1 MYKMF
6 EKHNNKQRKQKQI
19 QQPSRAL
26 SVGLIQNEE
35 PDRTYYI
42 TSTIENIG
50 HFLFSQTQEL
60 YKAISLAFSADS
72 LDWRNFKRYAW
83 PVVSSGI
90 ALFFGELLT
99 RGISQYQTDSEDYDF
114 VYKFILGAAILSC
127 SALNRITDKHFKST
141 AAFSAAVASEV
152 VGIVYMYYSVFTGT
166 QRLTSEQ
173 FSEDYSLI
181 ASIGTSALFTPSG
194 IAFFAQ
200 IAQKQLLKWQHNRGA
215 QRSDTA
221 TIPSGLTP
229 VGNFY
234 FQLGHI
240 MARELMPIPR
250 LFQLGLI
257 AENIRQGEGAL
268 RQFRNVPALIAD
280 LTPATIRES
289 LAQQAMI
296 QDDYEYNHKEY
307 QVLKFTPQGAHFVTV
322 LGYLLRTGDLV
333 FCNEAVDLASVKISG
348 ELVALKQGEQGQFL
362 KELGQ
367 QKFSVNLKAQNG
379 EDVWIEHRSKMAW
392 DSPHKT
398 VSLRLVRDGKQP
410 GVMVGDKLNLF
421 GANNFFIQIKPAD
434 EFLSNNDIHKVA
446 VINQIIG
453 DRKRKSVY
461 HSLMASAAL
470 AVCTQQDLRLLPAEM
485 SKYTFNVFQAMIP
498 FSEQFLR
505 EMVNGQLLK
514 RLNKNLRDRPLET
527 IDALRVVDLCHALS
541 GYYRDRFPKGVAII
555 SDKTGTLTT
564 NGMNVLG
571 LWTTSMSAQ
580 IQHLVKEKD
589 PRLLPD
595 GTQLSEVFELFCQA
609 YTNNPKE
616 MEPEEDAILQ
626 LLNSLFH
633 QTSNLQVAVLGN
645 NHFRKNISLNESEKE
660 IETFHLGLYRNFGG
674 RLTLVRD
681 GSSHRLVFC
690 GIPKASAFNNTSLLR
705 DYYSMNTRTGV
716 LSRDW
721 CIART
726 ELNEKQF
733 KQLQEY
739 FDQDNKKGIES
750 FLMENPLLLE
760 TMQHHGTFIIDN
772 PIKKGAEQFISSC
785 RSIQVPVFVAT
796 GDTTKAAENIANVLC
811 PEYAKKISILR
822 AEHIESDNIRL
833 DEEHIPAESTVIF
846 SGINSAVLA
855 AFHKLLA
862 RDKSARPVI
871 IFAEMSTEGK
881 GILARFLKDNQFF
894 IVANGDGSNDVL
906 MMKEAHT
913 VIAHCAED
921 NSLAPGVGSFAD
933 LTDVQL
939 RRLLCSDK
947 SFYELFD
954 IADPR
959 SIFIQLFA
967 ETANSQEKG
976 MLALTLKSWKI
987 NFELMR
993 NVLGTESVKEMY
1005 QQHWFSVGFDLTWLW
1020 IAYYE
1025 IMQSVGLP
1033 MDNQNISAS
1042 GLISNF
1048 MGLAMMVA
1056 IVESLS
1062 NYLAFG
1068 ESTNLITMF
1077 SMLMLLP
1084 IILKSVFSSF
1094 QAVQDRIY
1102 PESPNIVELDEEEQ
1116 PVEPQSQPQSW
1127 WGSIRSFFHNSR
1139 NARTLTHEEEH
1150 LLNYEMKH

>member
-1 MYKMF
+1 MF
-6 EKHNNKQRKQKQI
+6 EKHNNKQRKHKQAT
-19 QQPSRAL
+19 QPSRAL

-35 PDRTYYI
+35 PDRSYYI
-42 TSTIENIG
+42 TSTLENIG

-60 YKAISLAFSADS
+60 YKALSLVFSADS

-83 PVVSSGI
+83 PIATSGI
-90 ALFFGELLT
+90 ALVFGELLT
-99 RGISQYQTDSEDYDF
+99 RGMSQYQTDSENYDF

-127 SALNRITDKHFKST
+127 SSLNRITDRHFKST

-181 ASIGTSALFTPSG
+181 ASIATSTLFVPAGASFLT
-194 IAFFAQ
+194 Q
-200 IAQKQLLKWQHNRGA
+200 KVQKQLLKWQHNLGA

-229 VGNFY
+229 VGNLY

-268 RQFRNVPALIAD
+268 RQFRNAPALIAD

-307 QVLKFTPQGAHFVTV
+307 QVLKFTPQGAHFITV

-348 ELVALKQGEQGQFL
+348 ELIALKQGEQGQFL
-362 KELGQ
+362 EELEQ

-379 EDVWIEHRSKMAW
+379 EDVWIEHRSKTAW

-398 VSLRLVRDGKQP
+398 VCLRLVRDGKQA
-410 GVMVGDKLNLF
+410 GVMVGDKLNVF
-421 GANNFFIQIKPAD
+421 GAKNFFIQIKPAD
-434 EFLSNNDIHKVA
+434 EFLSNNDIRKAA

-470 AVCTQQDLRLLPAEM
+470 AVCTQSDLRLLPAEI

-514 RLNKNLRDRPLET
+514 RLNKNLGDRPLET
-527 IDALRVVDLCHALS
+527 IDALRIVDLCHALS
-541 GYYRDRFPKGVAII
+541 GYTLDRFPQGVAII

-571 LWTTSMSAQ
+571 LWTTAMSAQ
-580 IQHLVKEKD
+580 IQSLVKKKD
-589 PRLLPD
+589 PSLLPS
-595 GTQLSEVFELFCQA
+595 GTQLAEVFELFCQA
-609 YTNNPKE
+609 YTNNLKE

-626 LLNSLFH
+626 LLNSLLK
-633 QTSNLQVAVLGN
+633 QKSNLQVAVLGN
-645 NHFRKNISLNESEKE
+645 NHFRKNIFLNEHEKE

-681 GSSHRLVFC
+681 GVSHHLVFC
-690 GIPKASAFNNTSLLR
+690 GIPKTTAFNNTRLLR
-705 DYYSMNTRTGV
+705 DYYSMNTRMGV

-721 CIART
+721 CIARA

-733 KQLQEY
+733 KQLQAY
-739 FDQDNKKGIES
+739 FDQDNKKDIES
-750 FLMENPLLLE
+750 FLMDNPQLLE
-760 TMQHHGTFIIDN
+760 NMQHHGTFIIDN
-772 PIKKGAEQFISSC
+772 PVKKGAEQFISSC

-811 PEYAKKISILR
+811 SEYAKTINILR
-822 AEHIESDNIRL
+822 AEHLQNDNILL

-846 SGINSAVLA
+846 SGINSAVLT
-855 AFHKLLA
+855 AFQKLLA
-862 RDKSARPVI
+862 RDKSAHPVI

-894 IVANGDGSNDVL
+894 IIANGDGSNDVL

-913 VIAHCAED
+913 VIAHCSED

-939 RRLLCSDK
+939 RRLLSSDK

-954 IADPR
+954 IADPH

-993 NVLGTESVKEMY
+993 NILGPDSVKEMY
-1005 QQHWFSVGFDLTWLW
+1005 QQHWFSVGFDLSWLW

-1056 IVESLS
+1056 LVESLS

-1102 PESPNIVELDEEEQ
+1102 PESANIVELEEEEQ
-1116 PVEPQSQPQSW
+1116 IVELPRPSQSW
-1127 WGSIRSFFHNSR
+1127 WGSVRSFFHNPR
-1139 NARTLTHEEEH
+1139 NTRTLPHGEEFQPPQG
-1150 LLNYEMKH
+1150 LNQ

>member
-6 EKHNNKQRKQKQI
+6 EKHNEKQRKQKQVK
-19 QQPSRAL
+19 QPSRAL

-60 YKAISLAFSADS
+60 YKAISLVFSADS
-72 LDWRNFKRYAW
+72 LDWHNFKRYVW
-83 PVVSSGI
+83 PVVSSGL
-90 ALFFGELLT
+90 ALVFGELLT
-99 RGISQYQTDSEDYDF
+99 RGMSQYQTESEDYDF
-114 VYKFILGAAILSC
+114 VYKFLLGAAILSY
-127 SALNRITDKHFKST
+127 SALHRITDKHFKST
-141 AAFSAAVASEV
+141 AAFSTAVASEAV
-152 VGIVYMYYSVFTGT
+152 AITYMYYSVFAGT
-166 QRLTSEQ
+166 QRLTNEH

-181 ASIGTSALFTPSG
+181 ASIGASALFVPSG
-194 IAFFAQ
+194 ISFFTRKM
-200 IAQKQLLKWQHNRGA
+200 QKQLLKWQHNRGA

-229 VGNFY
+229 LGNFY

-268 RQFRNVPALIAD
+268 RQFRNAPALIAD
-280 LTPATIRES
+280 LTPAAIRES

-296 QDDYEYNHKEY
+296 QEDYEYNHKEY
-307 QVLKFTPQGAHFVTV
+307 QVLKFTPQGAYLVTV
-322 LGYLLRTGDLV
+322 PGYQLRTGELV
-333 FCNEAVDLASVKISG
+333 FCNEAVDLGSIKISG
-348 ELVALKQGEQGQFL
+348 ELVALKQAEQGQFIE
-362 KELGQ
+362 ELEQ

-379 EDVWIEHRSKMAW
+379 EDVWIEHHSKMTW

-421 GANNFFIQIKPAD
+421 GAKNFFIQIKPAE
-434 EFLSNNDIHKVA
+434 EFLSNNDIRKVA
-446 VINQIIG
+446 IINQIIS
-453 DRKRKSVY
+453 DRKRKSVF
-461 HSLMASAAL
+461 HSLIASAAL
-470 AVCTQQDLRLLPAEM
+470 AVCTQRDPRLLPAEM
-485 SKYTFNVFQAMIP
+485 SKYTFNVSQAMIP

-505 EMVNGQLLK
+505 EMVNAQLLK
-514 RLNKNLRDRPLET
+514 QLNKKLGDRPLET
-527 IDALRVVDLCHALS
+527 IDALRIADLCHALS
-541 GYYRDRFPKGVAII
+541 DYYRDRFTQGVAII

-589 PRLLPD
+589 PSLLPF
-595 GTQLSEVFELFCQA
+595 GEQLYEIFELFCQA

-626 LLNSLFH
+626 LLSSLIN
-633 QTSNLQVAVLGN
+633 QKADLQVDVLGN
-645 NHFRKNISLNESEKE
+645 NHFRKKVFLNESEKE
-660 IETFHLGLYRNFGG
+660 LETFHLGLYRNLGG
-674 RLTLVRD
+674 RLTLVRE
-681 GSSHRLVFC
+681 GSSYYLVFC
-690 GIPKASAFNNTSLLR
+690 GIPKATAFNNTPLLR

-721 CIART
+721 CLART

-733 KQLQEY
+733 KQLQQS
-739 FDQDNKKGIES
+739 FDEDNKKEIES
-750 FLMENPLLLE
+750 FIMKENSQLLE
-760 TMQHHGTFIIDN
+760 RLQHYGTFIIDN

-785 RSIQVPVFVAT
+785 RNIQVPVFVAT

-811 PEYAKKISILR
+811 AEYAKKICILR
-822 AEHIESDNIRL
+822 AEHLDSEHVPL
-833 DEEHIPAESTVIF
+833 DEEYIPAASTVIF

-855 AFHKLLA
+855 AFQKLLA
-862 RDKSARPVI
+862 REKSARPVI

-921 NSLAPGVGSFAD
+921 NSLAPGVGALVD

-939 RRLLCSDK
+939 RRLLNSDN

-954 IADPR
+954 IAEPR
-959 SIFIQLFA
+959 STFIQLFA
-967 ETANSQEKG
+967 GVANSQEKG
-976 MLALTLKSWKI
+976 MLALTLKSSKMS
-987 NFELMR
+987 FELAR
-993 NVLGTESVKEMY
+993 NVLGPEAVKEMY

-1020 IAYYE
+1020 VAYYE

-1042 GLISNF
+1042 GLISNC

-1056 IVESLS
+1056 LIEACT

-1068 ESTNLITMF
+1068 ESTNLSTMLI
-1077 SMLMLLP
+1077 MLMLLP
-1084 IILKSVFSSF
+1084 IVLKSVFSSF
-1094 QAVQDRIY
+1094 KAVQDRIY
-1102 PESPNIVELDEEEQ
+1102 PESPNIIELDEDE
-1116 PVEPQSQPQSW
+1116 PTVEPQKQPQSW
-1127 WGSIRSFFHNSR
+1127 WGSVRSFFHNPKKSGVVTQG
-1139 NARTLTHEEEH
+1139 AESSLTQG
-1150 LLNYEMKH
+1150 LS